1 MEQKS
6 DVMKKLNG
14 KLRVL
19 KHNPLFKFKEFNTSA
34 ARHESKSEKDDY
46 VLILNLQDG
55 SRDSLAIS
63 VNYKG
68 KTEEDA
74 TIVVSR
80 AKAVYDPLNGFYG
93 AYRSEDIV
101 RSEPKSFIVFS
112 VLLNE
117 FNASAQQPDFRREDL
132 VEDFSKM
139 MALGNPEQVA
149 INRPKMR

>member
-19 KHNPLFKFKEFNTSA
+19 KHNPLFKFKEFNSSA
-34 ARHESKSEKDDY
+34 ARHQNKSEKDDY
-46 VLILNLQDG
+46 VLILNLQDN

-80 AKAVYDPLNGFYG
+80 AKAVYDALNGFYG

-101 RSEPKSFIVFS
+101 RSEPKSFIEFS

-117 FNASAQQPDFRREDL
+117 FNASAQQPVFKREDL
-132 VEDFSKM
+132 VEDFSKQM
-139 MALGNPEQVA
+139 GLDNAEQGTA
-149 INRPKMR
+149 SRPRMR

>member
-14 KLRVL
+14 KFRVL
-19 KHNPLFKFKEFNTSA
+19 KRNPLFKFKEFNNSA
-34 ARHESKSEKDDY
+34 ARNDNKGEKDDY

-74 TIVVSR
+74 TVVVSR

-93 AYRSEDIV
+93 SYRSEDIV
-101 RSEPKSFIVFS
+101 RSEPKSFMEFS
-112 VLLNE
+112 TLLNA
-117 FNASAQQPDFRREDL
+117 FNYISQHPDFKSENM
-132 VEDFSKM
+132 VEYFSKRM
-139 MALGNPEQVA
+139 DLDNTEQVA
-149 INRPKMR
+149 ASRRRMR

>member
-19 KHNPLFKFKEFNTSA
+19 KRNPLFKFAELNSSA
-34 ARHESKSEKDDY
+34 ARHEKKSEKDDY
-46 VLILNLQDG
+46 VLILNLQDN

-93 AYRSEDIV
+93 AYRSEGIM
-101 RSEPKSFIVFS
+101 RSEPKSFIEFS

-117 FNASAQQPDFRREDL
+117 FNAGAQQPDFKREDL
-132 VEDFSKM
+132 VEIFSKQM
-139 MALGNPEQVA
+139 SLGNVEQITA
-149 INRPKMR
+149 SRPRMR

>member
-1 MEQKS
+1 MQQKS

-19 KHNPLFKFKEFNTSA
+19 KRNPLFKFKEFNSSA
-34 ARHESKSEKDDY
+34 ARHENKSEKDDY

-74 TIVVSR
+74 TVVVSR

-93 AYRSEDIV
+93 AYRSEGIV
-101 RSEPKSFIVFS
+101 RSEPLSFDEFS
-112 VLLNE
+112 LLLNGFNRVLQAPE
-117 FNASAQQPDFRREDL
+117 FEKKNVVRDFCDL
-132 VEDFSKM
+132 MEVD
-139 MALGNPEQVA
+139 GPEEIVMS
-149 INRPKMR
+149 RPKMR

>member
-34 ARHESKSEKDDY
+34 ARHENKSEKDDY

-68 KTEEDA
+68 KTEKDA
-74 TIVVSR
+74 TVVVSR
-80 AKAVYDPLNGFYG
+80 AKAVHDPLAGFYG
-93 AYRSEDIV
+93 AYRSEGIV
-101 RSEPKSFIVFS
+101 RSESKNFVEFS
-112 VLLNE
+112 ILLNA
-117 FNASAQQPDFRREDL
+117 FNYISQHPDFKNKNM
-132 VEDFSKM
+132 VEYFSKLM
-139 MALGNPEQVA
+139 DLDNAEQVSA
-149 INRPKMR
+149 SRPRMR

>member
-19 KHNPLFKFKEFNTSA
+19 KRNPLFKFKEFNNSA
-34 ARHESKSEKDDY
+34 ARHDNKGEKDDY

-74 TIVVSR
+74 TVVVSR

-101 RSEPKSFIVFS
+101 RSEPLSFDEFS
-112 VLLNE
+112 LLLNGFNRVLQAPE
-117 FNASAQQPDFRREDL
+117 FEKKNVVKDFCDL
-132 VEDFSKM
+132 MEVD
-139 MALGNPEQVA
+139 GPEEIVMS
-149 INRPKMR
+149 RPRMR